1 MAFDWRDFLALAKT
15 LQAGLGGV
23 TTEASTRSAV
33 SRAYYA
39 AFCHARNYAVSN
51 LSFRAGQNVDDHMRI
66 RSHLSGRGMLEVSR
80 RLNQL
85 RQWRNSCDYDDTVLN
100 LGRIVGSAIHE
111 AEAVLNRL

>member
-1 MAFDWRDFLALAKT
+1 
-15 LQAGLGGV
+15 
-23 TTEASTRSAV
+23 
-33 SRAYYA
+33 
-39 AFCHARNYAVSN
+39 
-51 LSFRAGQNVDDHMRI
+51 MRI